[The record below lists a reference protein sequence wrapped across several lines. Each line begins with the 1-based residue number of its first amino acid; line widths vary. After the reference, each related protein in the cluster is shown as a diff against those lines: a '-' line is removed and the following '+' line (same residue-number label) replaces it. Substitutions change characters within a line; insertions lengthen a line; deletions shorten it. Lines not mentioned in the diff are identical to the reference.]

1 MERKHRQRDAAPKS
15 RSSLLWWSRFLLPA
29 FKAGIS
35 FVDTLGQ
42 IILKFLRKV
51 HRFAT
56 GSTGDRKCFKVN
68 TTRNTTRN
76 ATRNLLLLD
85 TLSMGILAARFLR
98 RRESGEKAARSSLTL

>member
-1 MERKHRQRDAAPKS
+1 MGSFPFSHHRQRDAAPKS

-68 TTRNTTRN
+68 ATRN

-98 RRESGEKAARSSLTL
+98 RRESREKAARSILTL